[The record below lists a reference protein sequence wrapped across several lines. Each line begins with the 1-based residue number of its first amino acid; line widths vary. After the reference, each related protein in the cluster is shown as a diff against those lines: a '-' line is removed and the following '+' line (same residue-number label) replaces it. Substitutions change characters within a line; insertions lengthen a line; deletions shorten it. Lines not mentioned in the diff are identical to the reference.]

1 MEHTKRMTEL
11 EKGIAEISAILEAP
25 DENTDMQSLLMRTGQ
40 MFAQAEYILVQ
51 KRASALNEMLERKPA
66 MSANE
71 QKVMVEARCAREAR
85 LVRQIEQTN
94 KALGII
100 VATSRKI

>member
-1 MEHTKRMTEL
+1 MMELK
-11 EKGIAEISAILEAP
+11 KGIAEISAILEAP
-25 DENTDMQSLLMRTGQ
+25 DENTDMEALLMRTGQ

-51 KRASALNEMLERKPA
+51 KRASVLNGLLEHKPS

-71 QKVMVEARCAREAR
+71 QKVMVDARCAREAR

-100 VATSRKI
+100 VANRRKI